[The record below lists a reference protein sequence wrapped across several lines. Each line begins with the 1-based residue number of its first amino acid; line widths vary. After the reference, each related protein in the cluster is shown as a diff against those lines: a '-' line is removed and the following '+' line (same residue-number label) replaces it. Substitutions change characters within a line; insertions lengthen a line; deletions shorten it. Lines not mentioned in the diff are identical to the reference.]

1 MASPRGATAPNKGKP
16 KIIDI
21 EDEDDDNIETETLV
35 QKKIRVIRPKLIT
48 RAVSKIDENVNKV
61 ENLPQ
66 FVHLVKLNLYSEEDV
81 DDDDSIRNHAQEISH
96 SQVRN
101 SDYLAPPTS
110 SLNVIGLE
118 TPCNHDQGDSS
129 VDSGTET
136 LEEVSLRIQT
146 RKNCRFL
153 LFAKCSV

>member
-1 MASPRGATAPNKGKP
+1 MPN
-16 KIIDI
+16 
-21 EDEDDDNIETETLV
+21 
-35 QKKIRVIRPKLIT
+35 
-48 RAVSKIDENVNKV
+48 
-61 ENLPQ
+61 
-66 FVHLVKLNLYSEEDV
+66 FVHLVKLNLDPEEDV
-81 DDDDSIRNHAQEISH
+81 DDMDSIRNHAQEISH

-101 SDYLAPPTS
+101 HDYLAPPTS

-136 LEEVSLRIQT
+136 LEEEVSLRIQP

-153 LFAKCSV
+153 MFAKCSV